1 LLFDSP
7 RHLKSRLL
15 HRLACELISA
25 LGRGTCQSA
34 LEWDPPYCRTKQCYP
49 GVIGWAQAER

>member
-1 LLFDSP
+1 MASNSDFASP
-7 RHLKSRLL
+7 KCTPVVGGKEH
-15 HRLACELISA
+15 CQDFP
-25 LGRGTCQSA
+25 CQSA

>member
-1 LLFDSP
+1 
-7 RHLKSRLL
+7 
-15 HRLACELISA
+15 
-25 LGRGTCQSA
+25 